1 MYWYRTHVS
10 GFCQV
15 ILGEDKKDALL
26 WSRGGSMSAT
36 KQEETRRSVSL
47 VEQAAVHG
55 RKCGIKSCPC
65 KAVKDVRM

>member
-1 MYWYRTHVS
+1 
-10 GFCQV
+10 
-15 ILGEDKKDALL
+15 
-26 WSRGGSMSAT
+26 MSAT

-65 KAVKDVRM
+65 KAVKDVNRRRAGECLLVRL